1 MYSILFRTLILYV
14 LITAVIR
21 AMGKRQVGELETS
34 ELVTTLLL
42 SQIASLPI
50 EDPSIPLSHVLLPVL
65 LIATFEII
73 TTFLKGRINPLK
85 RIFESKP
92 SILIFR
98 GEIDQAELLR
108 MRLTVEELLSE
119 VRRQGYRTIREVYLA
134 VLEEN
139 GQFSMLPRTGAAPPS
154 ADDLGLTLPE
164 SGCALP
170 VICDGV
176 TNTDILHR
184 MGQSEGW
191 LADELRR
198 RGLDRKD
205 VFLMTLDDAGD
216 VHIIRKERG
225 K

>member
-21 AMGKRQVGELETS
+21 AMGKRQVGELEMS

-42 SQIASLPI
+42 SQIVSLPI

-65 LIATFEII
+65 LIVTLEII
-73 TTFLKGRINPLK
+73 TTFLKGRINLLK
-85 RIFESKP
+85 RVFEGKP

-119 VRRQGYRTIREVYLA
+119 VRRQGYRAIREVYLA
-134 VLEEN
+134 MLEEN
-139 GQFSMLPRTGAAPPS
+139 GQFSLIPWVSAAPPS
-154 ADDLGLTLPE
+154 AAELGLDTDE
-164 SGCALP
+164 CGCALP
-170 VICDGV
+170 IVCDGV
-176 TNTDILHR
+176 PDWDILHR
-184 MGQSEGW
+184 MGRDERW

-198 RGLDRKD
+198 HGLTRED

-216 VHIIRKERG
+216 VQITRKEG
-225 K
+225 ET